1 MLALPCPHCAACSS
15 SWSFGQSRVER
26 FPPYAQGARGQREVE
41 KCGDEDH
48 EDEIGS
54 AASKPIARHAQDTV
68 IDTILHRHFMTLA
81 LRLAAKGLGKTSPN
95 PMVGALVVKNG
106 RIVGRGYH
114 HGPGQP
120 HAEIIALNQAG
131 PRANGATLYVT
142 LEPCCHLLKRTPP
155 CVPAVIQSGVRQV
168 VIAMVDPNPSV
179 KGRGIAALRR
189 AGITVTTSTGQE
201 EAAQLNRAYLHWVRT
216 GRPYVIL
223 KAGMTLD
230 GKVATAKGESRWITG
245 PPARQEAHRFRSQ
258 VDAVVVGV
266 GTVIHDD
273 PALTARLSD
282 RPLKL
287 AQKQPLRVVL
297 DSKLRIP
304 MTARICA
311 KQDQAKTLIVTTSR
325 ASQSRRRPFERAG
338 VEVVSL
344 SKKKGRVSLQALMTV
359 LGKRG
364 ITSVLIEGGSTINAA
379 VLREKLVNHVL
390 FYLAPTLLGGQ
401 DAKAVIGDRS
411 PERLAQA
418 LTLRHVTI
426 RRIGKD
432 MVVEGDL

>member
-1 MLALPCPHCAACSS
+1 
-15 SWSFGQSRVER
+15 
-26 FPPYAQGARGQREVE
+26 
-41 KCGDEDH
+41 
-48 EDEIGS
+48 
-54 AASKPIARHAQDTV
+54 
-68 IDTILHRHFMTLA
+68 MTLA
-81 LRLAAKGLGKTSPN
+81 LRLAAKGRGKTSPN

-120 HAEIIALNQAG
+120 HAEILALNQAG
-131 PRANGATLYVT
+131 SRANGATLYVT
-142 LEPCCHLLKRTPP
+142 LEPCCHLHKRTPP
-155 CVPAVIQSGVRQV
+155 CVPAVIQSSVRQV
-168 VIAMVDPNPSV
+168 VVAMVDPNPSV

-189 AGITVTTSTGQE
+189 AGITVTTGIAQE
-201 EAAQLNRAYLHWVRT
+201 EAAQLNRAYLHWVKT

-245 PPARQEAHRFRSQ
+245 PRARQEAHRFRSQ

-266 GTVIHDD
+266 GTILHDD

-282 RPLKL
+282 HPLKL
-287 AQKQPLRVVL
+287 APRQPLRIVL
-297 DSKLRIP
+297 DSKLRTP

-325 ASQSRRRPFERAG
+325 ASQLRRRPFERAG
-338 VEVVSL
+338 VEVRSL
-344 SKKKGRVSLQALMTV
+344 PAKNGRVSLLALMTV

-364 ITSVLIEGGSTINAA
+364 ITSMLIEGGSTVNAA
-379 VLREKLVNHVL
+379 ALRAKLVNHVVL
-390 FYLAPTLLGGQ
+390 YLAPILMGGQ

-411 PERLAQA
+411 PKRLAQA
-418 LTLRHVTI
+418 LTLRHVTV
-426 RRIGKD
+426 RRIGND

>member
-1 MLALPCPHCAACSS
+1 
-15 SWSFGQSRVER
+15 
-26 FPPYAQGARGQREVE
+26 
-41 KCGDEDH
+41 
-48 EDEIGS
+48 
-54 AASKPIARHAQDTV
+54 
-68 IDTILHRHFMTLA
+68 MTLA
-81 LRLAAKGLGKTSPN
+81 LRLAAKGRGKTSPN
-95 PMVGALVVKNG
+95 PMVGALVVKKG

-120 HAEIIALNQAG
+120 HAEILALTQAG
-131 PRANGATLYVT
+131 SRARGAILYVT

-168 VIAMVDPNPSV
+168 VVAMIDPNPSV

-189 AGITVTTSTGQE
+189 AGITVTTGIAQE

-216 GRPYVIL
+216 DRPYVIL

-230 GKVATAKGESRWITG
+230 GKVATAKGESQWITG
-245 PPARQEAHRFRSQ
+245 PRARQEAHRLRSQ

-266 GTVIHDD
+266 GTVLKDD
-273 PALTARLSD
+273 PSLTARLSD

-287 AQKQPLRVVL
+287 ASRQPLRVVL
-297 DSKLRIP
+297 DSKLRTP
-304 MTARICA
+304 LTARICA

-344 SKKKGRVSLQALMTV
+344 SEKKGRVSLPALMTV

-364 ITSVLIEGGSTINAA
+364 ITSVLIEGGSTVNATA
-379 VLREKLVNHVL
+379 LRAKLVNHVL

-411 PERLAQA
+411 SERLAQA
-418 LTLRHVTI
+418 LTLRRVTV
-426 RRIGKD
+426 RRIGND
-432 MVVEGDL
+432 VVVEGDL

>member
-1 MLALPCPHCAACSS
+1 
-15 SWSFGQSRVER
+15 
-26 FPPYAQGARGQREVE
+26 
-41 KCGDEDH
+41 
-48 EDEIGS
+48 
-54 AASKPIARHAQDTV
+54 V

-81 LRLAAKGLGKTSPN
+81 LRLAAKGRGKTSPN

-120 HAEIIALNQAG
+120 HAEILALTQAG
-131 PRANGATLYVT
+131 SRANGATLYVT
-142 LEPCCHLLKRTPP
+142 LEPCCHLHKRTPP
-155 CVPAVIQSGVRQV
+155 CAPVVIQSGVRQV
-168 VIAMVDPNPSV
+168 VVAMIDPNPSV
-179 KGRGIAALRR
+179 KGQGIAALRR
-189 AGITVTTSTGQE
+189 AGIMVTTGTAQE

-245 PPARQEAHRFRSQ
+245 PRARQEGHRFRSQ

-266 GTVIHDD
+266 GTVLHDN
-273 PALTARLSD
+273 PTLTARLSD

-287 AQKQPLRVVL
+287 ASRQPLRVVL
-297 DSKLRIP
+297 DSKLRTP

-325 ASQSRRRPFERAG
+325 ASQLRFRPFERAG

-344 SKKKGRVSLQALMTV
+344 STKNGRVSLPALMTV

-379 VLREKLVNHVL
+379 ALRAKLVNRVL
-390 FYLAPTLLGGQ
+390 LYLAPTLLGGQ
-401 DAKAVIGDRS
+401 DAMAVIGDRS

-418 LTLRHVTI
+418 LTVHHVTV
-426 RRIGKD
+426 RRIGND

>member
-1 MLALPCPHCAACSS
+1 M
-15 SWSFGQSRVER
+15 
-26 FPPYAQGARGQREVE
+26 
-41 KCGDEDH
+41 
-48 EDEIGS
+48 
-54 AASKPIARHAQDTV
+54 TV
-68 IDTILHRHFMTLA
+68 TTAHLHFMSLA
-81 LRLAAKGLGKTSPN
+81 LRLAAKGRGKTSPN

-120 HAEIIALNQAG
+120 HAEILALNQAG
-131 PRANGATLYVT
+131 SRARGATLYVT

-155 CVPAVIQSGVRQV
+155 CVPTVIQSGVRQV
-168 VIAMVDPNPSV
+168 VVAMADPNPSV
-179 KGRGIAALRR
+179 KGRGIAVLRR
-189 AGITVTTSTGQE
+189 AGITVTTAVAQE
-201 EAAQLNRAYLHWVRT
+201 EAAQLNHVYLHWAKT

-245 PPARQEAHRFRSQ
+245 PRARQDAHRLRSH

-266 GTVIHDD
+266 GTVLKDN
-273 PALTARLSD
+273 PTLTARLSD

-287 AQKQPLRVVL
+287 APRQPLRIVL
-297 DSKLRIP
+297 DSRLRTP
-304 MTARICA
+304 PTATVCA
-311 KQDQAKTLIVTTSR
+311 KQGQAKTLIVTTSR

-344 SKKKGRVSLQALMTV
+344 SLKNRRVSLPALMTM

-364 ITSVLIEGGSTINAA
+364 ITSVLIEGGSTVNAA
-379 VLREKLVNHVL
+379 ALRAKLVNHVVL
-390 FYLAPTLLGGQ
+390 YLAPTLMGGQ

-411 PERLAQA
+411 PKRLAQA
-418 LTLRHVTI
+418 LTLRHVTV

-432 MVVEGDL
+432 LVVEGDL